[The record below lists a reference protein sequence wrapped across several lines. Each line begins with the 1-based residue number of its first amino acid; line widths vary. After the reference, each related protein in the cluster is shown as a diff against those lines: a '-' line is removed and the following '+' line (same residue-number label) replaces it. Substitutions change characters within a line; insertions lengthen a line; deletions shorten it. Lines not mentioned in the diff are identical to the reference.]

1 MDRVRVIDTHLQF
14 CRPLTARPR
23 TEYAVVHHYGPV
35 PAGFDLARIDADHVN
50 DMHMRDRG
58 WCGIGYHAVIKTDGT
73 IEEGRPEWAMGAH
86 DEGENARSLGILVVG
101 DFRTGHPNARQVI
114 ALQLWYA
121 DKCEKYG
128 WRPLDC
134 LYGHRDNE
142 PASTPTECPGDNL
155 YNLLPLIR
163 QVAQYMVVK

>member
-14 CRPLTARPR
+14 CRPLTARSR

-86 DEGENARSLGILVVG
+86 DEGENARSLGLLVVSHQKFVCELEQLG
-101 DFRTGHPNARQVI
+101 GHAAGKIRRRSPAHGNRQELLQGQEVQQRNAAVLRI
-114 ALQLWYA
+114 LFIRAL
-121 DKCEKYG
+121 ESG
-128 WRPLDC
+128 GLDNRRA
-134 LYGHRDNE
+134 L
-142 PASTPTECPGDNL
+142 
-155 YNLLPLIR
+155 
-163 QVAQYMVVK
+163 